1 VLTRHEVVGWL
12 TMLLSLSASGCLMLS
27 QRPRMRLVFR
37 LLMLLTAAS
46 AGLTGH
52 LGGTMVYGEHFLF

>member
-1 VLTRHEVVGWL
+1 MKDR
-12 TMLLSLSASGCLMLS
+12 LS
-27 QRPRMRLVFR
+27 RTTDMRLAFR
-37 LLMLLTAAS
+37 LLMLMTAAS